1 MKILTI
7 ENEYASIL
15 PVFSAIECMVFKE
28 ELDKQYCDK
37 SQDIPW
43 EVLNTFDA
51 IFIDISLATRSNLDG
66 YGILEKIKKEYPSL
80 LLKVAIITGNDKIS
94 EMLKERKLDDCH
106 VRIFEKP
113 LRYKE
118 IAAFIK
124 QSSLKSTI

>member
-7 ENEYASIL
+7 ENEFASIK
-15 PVFSAIECMVFKE
+15 PVFNAIECMVFKE
-28 ELDKQYCDK
+28 ALDIKQCDK

-43 EVLNTFDA
+43 DELYTFDA
-51 IFIDISLATRSNLDG
+51 IFVDISLATKSNLDG
-66 YGILEKIKKEYPSL
+66 YGILEKIKNEYPSL
-80 LLKVAIITGNDKIS
+80 LPKVAIITGNDKIR
-94 EMLKERKLDDCH
+94 EMLKERNLDDCH

-124 QSSLKSTI
+124 EST

>member
-7 ENEYASIL
+7 ENEYASIK
-15 PVFSAIECMVFKE
+15 PVFSAIECIVFKNA
-28 ELDKQYCDK
+28 LDIRQCDK

-43 EVLNTFDA
+43 DDLNTFDA
-51 IFIDISLATRSNLDG
+51 IFVDISLATKSNLDG
-66 YGILEKIKKEYPSL
+66 CGILEQIKNNYPSL
-80 LLKVAIITGNDKIS
+80 LPKVAIITGNDKIN
-94 EMLKERKLDDCH
+94 EMLKERNLDDCP

-124 QSSLKSTI
+124 DTKTL

>member
-7 ENEYASIL
+7 ENEFASIQ
-15 PVFSAIECMVFKE
+15 PVFNAIECLVFKE
-28 ELDKQYCDK
+28 NLDMKQCDK

-43 EVLNTFDA
+43 DSLNTFDA
-51 IFIDISLATRSNLDG
+51 IFVDISLATKSNLDG

-80 LLKVAIITGNDKIS
+80 LPKVAIITGNDKIS
-94 EMLKERKLDDCH
+94 EMLKERSLYDCN

-113 LRYKE
+113 LRYKD

-124 QSSLKSTI
+124 P

>member
-7 ENEYASIL
+7 ENEFASIQ
-15 PVFSAIECMVFKE
+15 PVFNAIECLVFKE
-28 ELDKQYCDK
+28 PLDMKQCDK

-43 EVLNTFDA
+43 DSLNTFDA
-51 IFIDISLATRSNLDG
+51 IFVDISLATKSNLDG

-80 LLKVAIITGNDKIS
+80 LPKVAIITGNDKIS
-94 EMLKERKLDDCH
+94 EMLKERSLDDCN

-113 LRYKE
+113 LRYKD

-124 QSSLKSTI
+124 P

>member
-7 ENEYASIL
+7 ENEFASIQ
-15 PVFSAIECMVFKE
+15 PVFNAIECLVFKE
-28 ELDKQYCDK
+28 TLDMKQCDK

-43 EVLNTFDA
+43 DSLNTFDA
-51 IFIDISLATRSNLDG
+51 IFVDISLATKSNLDG

-80 LLKVAIITGNDKIS
+80 LPKVAIITGNDKIS
-94 EMLKERKLDDCH
+94 EMLKERNLDDCN

-113 LRYKE
+113 LRYKD

-124 QSSLKSTI
+124 P

>member
-43 EVLNTFDA
+43 VVLNTFDA

-80 LLKVAIITGNDKIS
+80 LPKVAIITGNDKIS

-106 VRIFEKP
+106 IRIFEKP

-124 QSSLKSTI
+124 QSS

>member
-7 ENEYASIL
+7 ENEFASIQ
-15 PVFSAIECMVFKE
+15 PVFNAIECLVFKE
-28 ELDKQYCDK
+28 NLDMKQCDK

-43 EVLNTFDA
+43 DSLNTFDA
-51 IFIDISLATRSNLDG
+51 IFVDISLATKSNLDG

-80 LLKVAIITGNDKIS
+80 LPKVAIITGNDKIS
-94 EMLKERKLDDCH
+94 EMLKERSLDDCN

-113 LRYKE
+113 LRYKD

-124 QSSLKSTI
+124 P

>member
-7 ENEYASIL
+7 ENEYASIK

-28 ELDKQYCDK
+28 TLDIKQCDK

-43 EVLNTFDA
+43 DELNTFDA
-51 IFIDISLATRSNLDG
+51 IFVDISLATKSNLDG
-66 YGILEKIKKEYPSL
+66 YGILKKIKNEYPSL
-80 LLKVAIITGNDKIS
+80 LPKVAIITGNDKIS
-94 EMLKERKLDDCH
+94 EMLKERNLDDCH

-124 QSSLKSTI
+124 EPA

>member
-7 ENEYASIL
+7 ENEFASIQ
-15 PVFSAIECMVFKE
+15 PVFNAIECLVFKE
-28 ELDKQYCDK
+28 NLDMKQCDK

-43 EVLNTFDA
+43 DSLNTFDA
-51 IFIDISLATRSNLDG
+51 IFVDISLATKSNLDG

-80 LLKVAIITGNDKIS
+80 LPKVAIITGNDKIS
-94 EMLKERKLDDCH
+94 EMLKERSLDDCD

-113 LRYKE
+113 LRYKD

-124 QSSLKSTI
+124 P